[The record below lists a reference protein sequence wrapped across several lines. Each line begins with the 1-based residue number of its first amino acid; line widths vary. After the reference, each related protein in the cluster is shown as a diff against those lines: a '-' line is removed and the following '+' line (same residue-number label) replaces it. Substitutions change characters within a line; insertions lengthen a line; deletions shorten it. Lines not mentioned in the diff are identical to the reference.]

1 MEGFTNSLSYIVFY
15 GVFLVAIFSFIL
27 RVSLNYYH
35 FSLQTLHKIPR
46 IVSTIGPLMC
56 QYQQWC
62 LFAALLTS

>member
-1 MEGFTNSLSYIVFY
+1 MEGFTNSLSNIVFY

-35 FSLQTLHKIPR
+35 LSLQTLHKIPR
-46 IVSTIGPLMC
+46 IVSTVGPLMC